1 MMKKRKNQDDS
12 SDSEME
18 VDGEEKQDLM
28 EEDVES
34 DEDADVEEEERTGGD
49 NAFMDN
55 FYGLSSSDPS
65 ERAQAAHAIL
75 HHCLIGSEANTKD
88 AAYALKR
95 LLNGLCSGRAASR
108 QGNASALASFL
119 KVALAGGQLKEI
131 QQEDSNEDPILG
143 YVRHR
148 LIKATDPS
156 TSQGKRKGSEER
168 DYQFGRLFGI
178 LSVARS
184 GILLPRGDKS
194 CDSDEILEVSRHF
207 ITDLIDLYSHKKWM
221 REPAAH
227 AIGTILN
234 MFYGGEDTQDIASSL
249 VEELVI
255 PKLLQGGVKSFGA
268 EQIAV
273 ALTIQSHKQSNLPS
287 PLDKAILSPETIPSI
302 AAVLI
307 ETSSVALPRTHLVW
321 DALWVYLTEPE
332 NGPLQK
338 KAGSRLGVRQ
348 LREKPLVGSSSS
360 QDVIEAL
367 VRRVIVEGL
376 LRADSGEGG
385 KKATHE
391 KKALALCLIRNLF
404 GAPFNSSI
412 TGATRIQLEAEDL
425 ENILTPL
432 IIRQLFMDVMCAG
445 GGSAKKA
452 HTLKPLALQILE
464 SIVGSMSQDTSE
476 AGLERRFRMA
486 TSFVK
491 CEPRFDN
498 LTKTTTISDL
508 VGLTGAQ
515 NGESGSSSI
524 VAVQKFF
531 DFLEEQVM
539 LSDAEEGNMLS
550 YLELLYQSSKRLL
563 RIEAGDDKGT
573 NEFGEFVLKTVER
586 VVGFFMAGAF
596 FDCASFSPDTST
608 GSGKKSK
615 KGKAKPIAQKN
626 PVAEAAAR
634 LNQLCNKRGSATLS
648 YGIRSLLSERYFS
661 LLAEYIN
668 ASMHSHGGDAGKDSI
683 MLDILSSMCTGW
695 KEMESGGAKPLFPAI
710 ESSEDE
716 DGESTNPQEAVF
728 LLCGLAKDLAA
739 NSQKNPDDA
748 TLRSRKRCATGCAAL
763 ASTLFLHLLSCGKP
777 EDVMDQD
784 DVTTEDEDDSVDVLE
799 ALDELAELT
808 PLILEESNKDEDNV
822 LAGFAELFIG
832 VFSSRLS
839 SGSARRGA
847 SPRLIR
853 EAVKFAWMGVLA
865 ASSTSET
872 TLLDAGVVSV
882 LLSGVGADQNTSEGS
897 DQADEEEEEEDEN
910 ESDDDMDAEDNSDN
924 ELGDFSKAGKILGAD
939 EKEEG
944 DSDGAGDDDSTAE
957 RQGVDDDEQDVEIDS
972 DKLNSLLEDD
982 SDAEIDVGELEH
994 HEGADAA
1001 LAKLIRLKQ
1010 DARKAGRQAL
1020 EKLEIEKQLRCT
1032 LLLEILL
1039 AGRSESWAS
1048 LLRSDMILGMTMP
1061 LLAYRKQIE
1070 TSLLRASGKS
1080 AETSAKKGM
1089 LDRLTSI
1096 LKTKLF
1102 KLKFASMPLSD
1113 SNDKVEYSEALM
1125 SSLMEMAKKS
1135 TSKDQRAC
1143 CSAGLACVLKA
1154 VSDME
1159 SMSKV
1164 GAVYVAAVEEWATKR
1179 TSGLEVSIFDDLVN
1193 HCPSV
1198 AQATLVL
1205 PIASAA
1211 TSARSPFLRCECY
1224 RLLAALYNPKL
1235 NPQSTELEKEAVKKA
1250 GESAT
1255 QAVDSMIAGLK
1266 DSEMH
1271 KAKRVRDIL
1280 KASEKL
1286 LEFAKASSISL
1297 SNVDDL
1303 SAAIN
1308 DVGTKVD
1315 NNGVK
1320 SAIDK
1325 ISPMIEALKEEAMNV
1340 DTKDD
1345 EEEVPEERDTTND
1358 KKKKKKKKKKATGSG
1373 DKAKSGDDGGAAP
1386 AVAVDASEQQRLLA
1400 EQDAAQEVGDA
1411 NDRKADYTYEELLER
1426 VVDLLQANNPDL
1438 VEKKRTRIKPPQMQT
1453 ISSRKCMWVNF
1464 QEICSM
1470 MQRDPQHVYQFFMTE
1485 LGTEGSIDGNQR
1497 LIIRGRYLPKYIE
1510 SLLRKYVIEYVTCT
1524 MCRSPNT
1531 ELVKNQATR
1540 LYFCKCK
1547 DCGSERSVAP
1557 IKAGYHATNRADRR
1571 AARNAK

>member
-1 MMKKRKNQDDS
+1 MMKKRKNQDES

-18 VDGEEKQDLM
+18 VEGEEKQDLM
-28 EEDVES
+28 EEDAES
-34 DEDADVEEEERTGGD
+34 DDDSDAEEEERNRED
-49 NAFMDN
+49 NSFMDN

-119 KVALAGGQLKEI
+119 KVALQGGELKKI
-131 QQEDSNEDPILG
+131 QEEDAEAEGTDSILG

-148 LIKATDPS
+148 LIRATNAS
-156 TSQGKRKGSEER
+156 ASQGKNKGSEER

-184 GILLPRGDKS
+184 EILLPRGDKG
-194 CDSDEILEVSRHF
+194 CDGDEILEVSRNF
-207 ITDLIDLYSHKKWM
+207 ITDLIDLYSQKKWM

-234 MFYGGEDTQDIASSL
+234 MFYGDDDTTDIASSL
-249 VEELVI
+249 VEAFVI

-273 ALTIQSHKQSNLPS
+273 ALTIQSHKQNDLPS
-287 PLDKAILSPETIPSI
+287 PLDKSILSPETIPSVASI
-302 AAVLI
+302 LI

-338 KAGSRLGVRQ
+338 KAGSRLGVRL
-348 LREKPLVGSSSS
+348 LREKPLVGGSSS
-360 QDVIEAL
+360 QDVIESL
-367 VRRVIVEGL
+367 VRTVIVEGL
-376 LRADSGEGG
+376 LRADSVEGG

-391 KKALALCLIRNLF
+391 KKALAMCLIRNLF

-432 IIRQLFMDVMCAG
+432 IIRRLFLDVMCAG
-445 GGSAKKA
+445 GGSVKKA
-452 HTLKPLALQILE
+452 HLLKPLAIQILE
-464 SIVGSMSQDTSE
+464 SIVGSMSQDTTD

-508 VGLTGAQ
+508 VGLTGAKE
-515 NGESGSSSI
+515 GESGMASI
-524 VAVQKFF
+524 GAVQKFF
-531 DFLEEQVM
+531 DFLEGQVM
-539 LSDAEEGNMLS
+539 LSSDSDSEKGNMLS

-563 RIEAGDDKGT
+563 RFEAGDDKET
-573 NEFGEFVLKTVER
+573 NEFGDFALKTVER
-586 VVGFFMAGAF
+586 VVAFFMAGAF
-596 FDCASFSPDTST
+596 FDCASFSPDKST
-608 GSGKKSK
+608 GSGKKGK
-615 KGKAKPIAQKN
+615 KGKSKPTAQKN
-626 PVAEAAAR
+626 PIVEAAAR
-634 LNQLCNKRGSATLS
+634 LNQLGNKQDSGTLS
-648 YGIRSLLSERYFS
+648 YEIRSLLAERYFS

-683 MLDILSSMCTGW
+683 MLDILSAMCTGW
-695 KEMESGGAKPLFPAI
+695 KEIEAGGAKPLFPAI
-710 ESSEDE
+710 QSGEDE
-716 DGESTNPQEAVF
+716 DGEPTNPQEAVF
-728 LLCGLAKDLAA
+728 LLIGLAKDLAVNA
-739 NSQKNPDDA
+739 QKNPDDA
-748 TLRSRKRCATGCAAL
+748 TLRARKRCATGCAAL

-777 EDVMDQD
+777 EDIMDEE
-784 DVTTEDEDDSVDVLE
+784 DVTTEEDDDSVDVLE
-799 ALDELAELT
+799 ALDEIAELT
-808 PLILEESNKDEDNV
+808 PLLLDDSDKEEDNL
-822 LAGFAELFIG
+822 LAGFAEVFIG
-832 VFSSRLS
+832 VFSSRIS

-853 EAVKFAWMGVLA
+853 EAVKFAWMGVLS
-865 ASSTSET
+865 ASSTSEQT
-872 TLLDAGVVSV
+872 PLDSGVVSL
-882 LLSGVGADQNTSEGS
+882 LLSGVGADQNRSE
-897 DQADEEEEEEDEN
+897 DQADEEEEEEEDD
-910 ESDDDMDAEDNSDN
+910 ESDDDMDAENNSDN
-924 ELGDFSKAGKILGAD
+924 ELGDFSKVGKLLGAD
-939 EKEEG
+939 DKEEG
-944 DSDGAGDDDSTAE
+944 DSDDAGDDDSTAK

-1001 LAKLIRLKQ
+1001 LAKLIKLKQ

-1032 LLLEILL
+1032 LLLETLL
-1039 AGRSESWAS
+1039 AGKSESWAS
-1048 LLRSDMILGMTMP
+1048 LLRSDTILGMAMP

-1070 TSLLRASGKS
+1070 TSLTRASGKS

-1102 KLKFASMPLSD
+1102 KLKFASMPCSD
-1113 SNDKVEYSEALM
+1113 SIDKVEYSEALM
-1125 SSLMEMAKKS
+1125 SSLMEMARTS
-1135 TSKDQRAC
+1135 ASKDQRAC
-1143 CSAGLACVLKA
+1143 CSAGLACVLRA

-1164 GAVYVAAVEEWATKR
+1164 SAVYVSAVEEWATKR
-1179 TSGLEVSIFDDLVN
+1179 TSRLEVSIFDDLVN

-1235 NPQSTELEKEAVKKA
+1235 NPQSTDLEKEAMKKA
-1250 GESAT
+1250 GESAA
-1255 QAVDSMIAGLK
+1255 QAMDSIIAGLK
-1266 DSEMH
+1266 DSEMQ
-1271 KAKRVRDIL
+1271 KAKRARDIL
-1280 KASEKL
+1280 KASEKI
-1286 LEFAKASSISL
+1286 LEFAKTSGVSL

-1303 SAAIN
+1303 SAAIKE
-1308 DVGTKVD
+1308 VGTKVD

-1320 SAIDK
+1320 SAVEK
-1325 ISPMIEALKEEAMNV
+1325 INPMIEAMKEQAMDV

-1345 EEEVPEERDTTND
+1345 EEEVAEERDTTNEKKS
-1358 KKKKKKKKKKATGSG
+1358 KKKKKKKKRGKK
-1373 DKAKSGDDGGAAP
+1373 
-1386 AVAVDASEQQRLLA
+1386 
-1400 EQDAAQEVGDA
+1400 
-1411 NDRKADYTYEELLER
+1411 
-1426 VVDLLQANNPDL
+1426 
-1438 VEKKRTRIKPPQMQT
+1438 
-1453 ISSRKCMWVNF
+1453 
-1464 QEICSM
+1464 
-1470 MQRDPQHVYQFFMTE
+1470 
-1485 LGTEGSIDGNQR
+1485 
-1497 LIIRGRYLPKYIE
+1497 
-1510 SLLRKYVIEYVTCT
+1510 
-1524 MCRSPNT
+1524 
-1531 ELVKNQATR
+1531 
-1540 LYFCKCK
+1540 
-1547 DCGSERSVAP
+1547 
-1557 IKAGYHATNRADRR
+1557 
-1571 AARNAK
+1571 